1 MPKSEIFVARP
12 NLPDIEELLP
22 LLESIWDSSQLTNN
36 GPLVQKL
43 SRQLESYFRAP
54 HVTLCGN
61 GTLALICALKS
72 LNLPEGSEVI
82 TTPYSFV
89 ATASAIVWAGLKPV
103 FVDIE
108 EDGFNISPSAI
119 DAAVTNKTSAIV
131 PVHCYGKPCD
141 VHAIQDIADRH
152 ELAVVYD
159 AAHAFG
165 VDCDCGS
172 LLTHGDASVVSF
184 HATKVFQTF
193 EGGCVVTDNA
203 ALKDKLD
210 LAINF
215 GFRSETEVEGIGIN
229 AKMSEF
235 NAAVGLLQIE
245 KVHELITAR
254 QHIHE
259 IYRKELSGLDGLRL
273 PSDKGYRSNYS
284 YFPALINDECK
295 LSRDA
300 LYSELKL
307 SDVFARRYFFPL
319 ITDFESYSGFR
330 RGSELP
336 NARRVAERVLCLP
349 IHSSLTAEDLNRVC
363 SAITCAL
370 N

>member
-1 MPKSEIFVARP
+1 MPKSELFVARP
-12 NLPDIEELLP
+12 NLPEIEELLP

-43 SRQLESYFRAP
+43 SRQLESYFQTA

-72 LNLPEGSEVI
+72 LKLPVGSEVI

-108 EDGFNISPSAI
+108 EDGFNISASAI
-119 DAAVTNKTSAIV
+119 AAAVTENTSAIV

-141 VHAIQDIADRH
+141 VQAIQDIADH
-152 ELAVVYD
+152 HGLSVIYD

-172 LLTHGDASVVSF
+172 LLSHGDASIVSF
-184 HATKVFQTF
+184 HATKVFHTF
-193 EGGCVVTDNA
+193 EGGCVVTKNTE
-203 ALKDKLD
+203 LKEQVD

-215 GFRSETEVEGIGIN
+215 GFRSETEVDGIGIN

-235 NAAVGLLQIE
+235 NAAIGLLQIDRVDDLIAAR
-245 KVHELITAR
+245 KKAHEHYNQALASVACVT
-254 QHIHE
+254 
-259 IYRKELSGLDGLRL
+259 L

-284 YFPALINDECK
+284 YYPVLVSKECK
-295 LSRDA
+295 LDRDA
-300 LYSELKL
+300 LYNELK
-307 SDVFARRYFFPL
+307 SFGVFARRYFFPL
-319 ITDFESYSGFR
+319 ITDFESYKDFR
-330 RGSELP
+330 KGNDLP
-336 NARRVAERVLCLP
+336 NAQRAAEQVLCLP
-349 IHSSLTAEDLNRVC
+349 IHPSLDTKDLDRVC
-363 SAITCAL
+363 SAFTRAL
-370 N
+370 L